1 MPDVRLPNRGRIA
14 LAVLGLALACTD
26 SPTQLVT
33 SNAGPSLSTVSGR
46 GTFANFEPIAASAAC
61 VAPPVTLFD
70 FGSYTPFVIATGYT
84 QTILADEIGDF
95 APVAGAGGN
104 LPDMVTLSETGPH
117 AGRYLY
123 MTHEVG
129 SNGAVTVLDLLTG
142 VSRLVDQQPHYE
154 ALDGIAWTPWGT
166 LLFAEERIV
175 ATLKDP
181 RVPNAVGG
189 LVYEYDPGTG
199 TTRPLPAVGA
209 RSHEGL
215 RFDPQGNLYGI
226 SESTPGVNGSG
237 AIFRFV
243 PDRRGD
249 LSSGQLYALKVLDAS
264 RTGPAVWVALDR
276 QAVQVNSDAA
286 AIAAGATGW
295 GRPEDVELS
304 GSTGNNPGDGQVMY
318 VASTS
323 EDLVLRIELK
333 GDEALVSNYVQ
344 GGVNA
349 IGLEDP
355 DNLALDPQG
364 NLYIAEDRSAGD
376 IWVARR
382 GAGQASLPAEV
393 VRFASLSDC
402 AAEPTGIYFDK
413 NGKTLFVNV
422 QHAGGTLAND
432 LTIAITRP

>member
-1 MPDVRLPNRGRIA
+1 
-14 LAVLGLALACTD
+14 
-26 SPTQLVT
+26 
-33 SNAGPSLSTVSGR
+33 
-46 GTFANFEPIAASAAC
+46 
-61 VAPPVTLFD
+61 
-70 FGSYTPFVIATGYT
+70 
-84 QTILADEIGDF
+84 
-95 APVAGAGGN
+95 
-104 LPDMVTLSETGPH
+104 
-117 AGRYLY
+117 
-123 MTHEVG
+123 
-129 SNGAVTVLDLLTG
+129 
-142 VSRLVDQQPHYE
+142 
-154 ALDGIAWTPWGT
+154 
-166 LLFAEERIV
+166 
-175 ATLKDP
+175 
-181 RVPNAVGG
+181 VGG